1 MDLTARA
8 RHFVGRGRVMGRRCA
23 LLTGTWAMVGLAACG
38 GQGGSVPDTTPPSN
52 SALAAHRQF
61 RAVAGISMGAYG
73 AMNIG
78 TKHADLFGTIAAL
91 GGPVDMRQ
99 LLRDMVN
106 DNLEVKVQTSFPAA
120 VGGDFTFDHQARY
133 PGRDTRL
140 SMVKD
145 LVVAF
150 GNPFLHHP
158 DPSRQYLATDSE
170 PARLLRDD
178 VFGSFLLPASPRG
191 FLDGGDAN
199 QDGVRQV
206 TETAIDP
213 ADVLLLAGG
222 SLARITSGATGVD
235 VGGRPLAD
243 VNGDGIYDVGDGIV
257 VNLSEPFSDAN
268 GNLVYEP
275 ELGETFTDVGLDG
288 VAGTGDYGENN
299 GRFDYDPDRASWLAE
314 DPLTRMDARS
324 AADIAT
330 QRIYM
335 DVGTKDEFGFGQHY
349 DNLLGTLQSKGLTVN
364 TRDDFPANCAEI
376 AKLPQ
381 QYLLIRYV
389 GGHVGIPEADDS
401 REKLLNGDI
410 CGTVVI
416 WQRLLA
422 MISYMDSS
430 FPDGFDGP
438 GDLTITDPDPRGDI
452 IKAQISSPALRTGT
466 GTAPE
471 QPVLI
476 YRPPAYFHSNRSFPI
491 VYILGGYGQ
500 APEDY
505 QRLGDMLDPLI
516 LTKQMQNMF
525 VAVLPG
531 AGGRKASFYVN
542 HRVPESQVP
551 DLTDPTSGRYEDS
564 IIQDLIPTIERTLLH
579 GRVRQ

>member
-1 MDLTARA
+1 MAVLT
-8 RHFVGRGRVMGRRCA
+8 
-23 LLTGTWAMVGLAACG
+23 ACG
-38 GQGGSVPDTTPPSN
+38 GHGGSGPDTTPPTS
-52 SALAAHRQF
+52 SSLQAHRQF

-78 TKHADLFGTIAAL
+78 TKHSDLFGTIAAL

-106 DNLEVKVQTSFPAA
+106 DNLEVKSQTAIPLN
-120 VGGDFTFDHQARY
+120 VGDDFTFDHQAPY

-140 SMVKD
+140 SMIKD
-145 LVVAF
+145 LVIAF

-158 DPSRQYLATDSE
+158 DPSQQYLAMDSE

-178 VFGSFLLPASPRG
+178 AFGTFTLPANPRG

-199 QDGVRQV
+199 QDGVRQT
-206 TETAIDP
+206 TETPIDAI
-213 ADVLLLAGG
+213 DVLLLTGG
-222 SLARITSGATGVD
+222 SLPRIANGATAVD
-235 VGGRPLAD
+235 VGGRMLAD

-257 VNLSEPFSDAN
+257 VNLSEPFTDTN
-268 GNLVYEP
+268 GNLVFEP
-275 ELGETFTDVGLDG
+275 ELGETFSDVGLDG
-288 VAGTGDYGENN
+288 VAGSGDYGEGN
-299 GRFDYDPDRASWLAE
+299 GQFDYDPDRANWLAE
-314 DPLTRMDARS
+314 DPLTRLEARS
-324 AADIAT
+324 ATDIST

-335 DVGTKDEFGFGQHY
+335 DVGTQDEFGFGKHY
-349 DNLLGTLQSKGLTVN
+349 DNFVAMLRSKGLTVN
-364 TRDDFPANCAEI
+364 TRDDFPANCADI

-401 REKLLNGDI
+401 QDKLLHGDI

-438 GDLTITDPDPRGDI
+438 GDLKITDLDPRGDI
-452 IKAQISSPALRTGT
+452 MKIQIASPALRTGS

-476 YRPPAYFHSNRSFPI
+476 YRPPAYFHTKRSFPI
-491 VYILGGYGQ
+491 VYLLGGYGQ
-500 APEDY
+500 APGDFE
-505 QRLGDMLDPLI
+505 RLSDMLDPLI
-516 LTKQMQNMF
+516 LTTQMQNMF

-551 DLTDPTSGRYEDS
+551 DLINPTSGRYEDS
-564 IIQDLIPTIERTLLH
+564 IIQDLIPTIENTILK

>member
-1 MDLTARA
+1 MLSWRLCGSWLIGAS
-8 RHFVGRGRVMGRRCA
+8 
-23 LLTGTWAMVGLAACG
+23 AMVAFAGCG
-38 GQGGSVPDTTPPSN
+38 GHGGSGPDTPPPAS
-52 SALAAHRQF
+52 SSLQAHRQF

-78 TKHADLFGTIAAL
+78 TKHSDLFSTIAAL

-106 DNLEVKVQTSFPAA
+106 DNLEVKSQTTIPLN
-120 VGGDFTFDHQARY
+120 VGDDFTFDHQAPY

-140 SMVKD
+140 SMIKD
-145 LVVAF
+145 LVIAF

-158 DPSRQYLATDSE
+158 DPSRQYLAMDSE

-178 VFGSFLLPASPRG
+178 VFGTFTLPANPRG

-199 QDGVRQV
+199 QDGVRQT
-206 TETAIDP
+206 TETPIDP
-213 ADVLLLAGG
+213 VDVLLLAGG
-222 SLARITSGATGVD
+222 SLPRIASGANGVD
-235 VGGRPLAD
+235 VGGRMLAD
-243 VNGDGIYDVGDGIV
+243 VNGDGVYDVGDGIV
-257 VNLSEPFSDAN
+257 VNLSEPFTDTN
-268 GNLVYEP
+268 GNLVFEP
-275 ELGETFTDVGLDG
+275 ELGETFSDVGLDG
-288 VAGTGDYGENN
+288 VAGTGDYGEGN
-299 GRFDYDPDRASWLAE
+299 GKFDYDPDRANWLAE
-314 DPLTRMDARS
+314 DPLTRLEARS
-324 AADIAT
+324 AADIST

-335 DVGTKDEFGFGQHY
+335 DVGTEDQFGFGTHY
-349 DNLLGTLQSKGLTVN
+349 DNFIAMLQSKGLTVN
-364 TRDDFPANCAEI
+364 TRDDFPANCIDI

-389 GGHVGIPEADDS
+389 GGHTGIPEADDS
-401 REKLLNGDI
+401 QDKLLNGDI

-438 GDLTITDPDPRGDI
+438 GDLSIGDPDPRGDI
-452 IKAQISSPALRTGT
+452 MKTHITSPALRTGS
-466 GTAPE
+466 GPAPE

-476 YRPPAYFHSNRSFPI
+476 YRPPAYFHTSRSFPI

-500 APEDY
+500 APEDFE
-505 QRLGDMLDPLI
+505 RLGDMLDPLI
-516 LTKQMQNMF
+516 LTTQMQNMF

-551 DLTDPTSGRYEDS
+551 DLINPTSGRYEDS
-564 IIQDLIPTIERTLLH
+564 IIQDLIPAIENTILK

>member
-1 MDLTARA
+1 MAV
-8 RHFVGRGRVMGRRCA
+8 F
-23 LLTGTWAMVGLAACG
+23 AACG
-38 GQGGSVPDTTPPSN
+38 GHGGSGPDTTPTPGGS
-52 SALAAHRQF
+52 LQAHREF

-78 TKHADLFGTIAAL
+78 TKHSDLFGTIAAL

-106 DNLEVKVQTSFPAA
+106 DNLEVQSQTIIPLN
-120 VGGDFTFDHQARY
+120 VGDDFTFDHQAPY

-140 SMVKD
+140 SMIKD
-145 LVVAF
+145 LVIAF

-158 DPSRQYLATDSE
+158 DPSQQYLAMDSE

-178 VFGSFLLPASPRG
+178 VFGTSMLPANPRG

-199 QDGVRQV
+199 QDGVRQT
-206 TETAIDP
+206 TETPIDP
-213 ADVLLLAGG
+213 VDVLLVAGG
-222 SLARITSGATGVD
+222 SLPRIASGATGVD
-235 VGGRPLAD
+235 VGGRMLAD

-257 VNLSEPFSDAN
+257 VNLSEPFTDTN
-268 GNLVYEP
+268 GNLVFEP
-275 ELGETFTDVGLDG
+275 ALGETFSDVGLDG
-288 VAGTGDYGENN
+288 VAGTSDYGETN
-299 GRFDYDPDRASWLAE
+299 GRFDYDPDRANWLAE
-314 DPLTRMDARS
+314 DPLTRLEARS
-324 AADIAT
+324 AADIGT

-335 DVGTKDEFGFGQHY
+335 DVGTQDEFGFGKHY
-349 DNLLGTLQSKGLTVN
+349 DNFIATLQSKGLTVN
-364 TRDDFPANCAEI
+364 TRDDFPANCVDI

-401 REKLLNGDI
+401 QDKLLNGDI

-438 GDLTITDPDPRGDI
+438 GDLSITDPDPRGDI
-452 IKAQISSPALRTGT
+452 MKTRITSPALRTGS

-476 YRPPAYFHSNRSFPI
+476 YRPPAYFHTTRSFPI
-491 VYILGGYGQ
+491 AYILGGYGQ
-500 APEDY
+500 APEDFE
-505 QRLGDMLDPLI
+505 RLSDMLDPLI
-516 LTKQMQNMF
+516 LTTQMQNMF

-542 HRVPESQVP
+542 HRAPESQVP
-551 DLTDPTSGRYEDS
+551 DLINPTSGRYEDS
-564 IIQDLIPTIERTLLH
+564 IIQDLIPAIENTILK

>member
-1 MDLTARA
+1 
-8 RHFVGRGRVMGRRCA
+8 
-23 LLTGTWAMVGLAACG
+23 
-38 GQGGSVPDTTPPSN
+38 
-52 SALAAHRQF
+52 
-61 RAVAGISMGAYG
+61 MGAYG

-78 TKHADLFGTIAAL
+78 TKHSDLFGTIAAL

-106 DNLEVKVQTSFPAA
+106 DNLEVKSQTIIPLN
-120 VGGDFTFDHQARY
+120 VGDDFTFDHQEPY

-140 SMVKD
+140 SMIKD
-145 LVVAF
+145 LVIAF
-150 GNPFLHHP
+150 GNPFLHHA
-158 DPSRQYLATDSE
+158 DPSRQYLAMDSE
-170 PARLLRDD
+170 PALLLRDD
-178 VFGSFLLPASPRG
+178 VFGTFTLPTNSRG

-199 QDGVRQV
+199 QDGVRQTTGAEV
-206 TETAIDP
+206 PTDP
-213 ADVLLLAGG
+213 VDVLLLAGG
-222 SLARITSGATGVD
+222 SLLRIASSATGVD
-235 VGGRPLAD
+235 VGGRMLAD
-243 VNGDGIYDVGDGIV
+243 LNGDGIYDVGDGIV
-257 VNLSEPFSDAN
+257 VNLSEPFTDTN

-275 ELGETFTDVGLDG
+275 ELGETFSDVGLDG
-288 VAGTGDYGENN
+288 VAGTGDYGEGN
-299 GRFDYDPDRASWLAE
+299 GRLDYDPDRANWLAE
-314 DPLTRMDARS
+314 DPLTRLAARS
-324 AADIAT
+324 ATDIGT

-335 DVGTKDEFGFGQHY
+335 DVGTQDQFGFGKHY
-349 DNLLGTLQSKGLTVN
+349 DNFIAMLQSKGLTVS
-364 TRDDFPANCAEI
+364 TRDDFPANCADV

-389 GGHVGIPEADDS
+389 GGHVGIPEADDT
-401 REKLLNGDI
+401 REKLLDGDI

-438 GDLTITDPDPRGDI
+438 GDLTIDDPDPRGDI
-452 IKAQISSPALRTGT
+452 MKTQIASPALRAESGA
-466 GTAPE
+466 APE

-476 YRPPAYFHSNRSFPI
+476 YRPPAYFHTNRSFPI

-500 APEDY
+500 APEDFE
-505 QRLGDMLDPLI
+505 RLGDMLDPLI
-516 LTKQMQNMF
+516 LTTQMQNMF

-564 IIQDLIPTIERTLLH
+564 IVQDLIPTIEKTILE
-579 GRVRQ
+579 GRVR

>member
-1 MDLTARA
+1 
-8 RHFVGRGRVMGRRCA
+8 MG
-23 LLTGTWAMVGLAACG
+23 VFAACG
-38 GQGGSVPDTTPPSN
+38 GHGGSGPDTTPTMS
-52 SALAAHRQF
+52 SSLQAHRQF
-61 RAVAGISMGAYG
+61 RAIAGVSMGAYG

-91 GGPVDMRQ
+91 GGPVDMQQ
-99 LLRDMVN
+99 LLRDLAN
-106 DNLEVKVQTSFPAA
+106 DNLEVKPQTVIPLN
-120 VGGDFTFDHQARY
+120 VGDDFTFDHQEPY

-140 SMVKD
+140 SMIKD
-145 LVVAF
+145 LVIAF

-158 DPSRQYLATDSE
+158 DLSRQYLAMDSE

-178 VFGSFLLPASPRG
+178 TFGSFTLPANPRG

-199 QDGVRQV
+199 QDGLRQ
-206 TETAIDP
+206 TSETPTDP
-213 ADVLLLAGG
+213 VDVLLLAGG
-222 SLARITSGATGVD
+222 SLPLIASGASGVD
-235 VGGRPLAD
+235 VGGRMLAD
-243 VNGDGIYDVGDGIV
+243 LNGDGVYDVGDGIV
-257 VNLSEPFSDAN
+257 VNLSEPFTDTN
-268 GNLVYEP
+268 GNGVFDAGEP
-275 ELGETFTDVGLDG
+275 FSDVGLDG
-288 VAGTGDYGENN
+288 VAATGDFGEGN
-299 GRFDYDPDRASWLAE
+299 GRFDYDPDRANWLAE
-314 DPLTRMDARS
+314 DPLTRLEARS

-335 DVGTKDEFGFGQHY
+335 DVGTEDQFGFGKHY
-349 DNLLGTLQSKGLTVN
+349 DNFITMLQSKGLTVT
-364 TRDDFPANCAEI
+364 TRDDFPANCADV
-376 AKLPQ
+376 ARLPQ

-401 REKLLNGDI
+401 RDKLLNGDI

-430 FPDGFDGP
+430 FPDGFSGP
-438 GDLTITDPDPRGDI
+438 GDVSITDPDPRGDI
-452 IKAQISSPALRTGT
+452 MKTQIASPALRTGS

-476 YRPPAYFHSNRSFPI
+476 YRPPAYFHTTRSFPI
-491 VYILGGYGQ
+491 AYILGGYGQ
-500 APEDY
+500 SPDDFE
-505 QRLGDMLDPLI
+505 RLGDMLDPLI
-516 LTKQMQNMF
+516 LTTQMQNMF

-551 DLTDPTSGRYEDS
+551 DLMDPTSGRYEDS
-564 IIQDLIPTIERTLLH
+564 IIQDLIPAIENTILK

>member
-1 MDLTARA
+1 MAVLTACDG
-8 RHFVGRGRVMGRRCA
+8 H
-23 LLTGTWAMVGLAACG
+23 
-38 GQGGSVPDTTPPSN
+38 GGSGPDSTATTGGS
-52 SALAAHRQF
+52 RQF
-61 RAVAGISMGAYG
+61 RAIAGVSMGAYG

-78 TKHADLFGTIAAL
+78 TKHTDLFGTIAAL

-106 DNLEVKVQTSFPAA
+106 DNLEVKSQTLLPRD
-120 VGGDFTFDHQARY
+120 VGDDFTFDHQAPY

-140 SMVKD
+140 SMLKD

-158 DPSRQYLATDSE
+158 DPSRQYLAMDSE
-170 PARLLRDD
+170 PAGLLRDD
-178 VFGSFLLPASPRG
+178 VFGTFTLPANPRG

-199 QDGVRQV
+199 QDGLRQT
-206 TETAIDP
+206 TETPSDDFV
-213 ADVLLLAGG
+213 DVLLLAGG
-222 SLARITSGATGVD
+222 SLPGIASGAAGVD
-235 VGGRPLAD
+235 VGGRMLAD
-243 VNGDGIYDVGDGIV
+243 LNADGKYDVGDGIV
-257 VNLSEPFSDAN
+257 VNLSEPFTDTN
-268 GNLVYEP
+268 GNLVFES
-275 ELGETFTDVGLDG
+275 ELGETFSDVGLDG
-288 VAGTGDYGENN
+288 VDGSGDYGEGN
-299 GRFDYDPDRASWLAE
+299 GQFDYDPDRANWLAE
-314 DPLTRMDARS
+314 DPLTRLEGRT

-335 DVGTKDEFGFGQHY
+335 DVGTQDQFGFGQHY
-349 DNLLGTLQSKGLTVN
+349 DNFIAMLQSKELTVN
-364 TRDDFPANCAEI
+364 TRDDFPANCADI
-376 AKLPQ
+376 AQLPQ
-381 QYLLIRYV
+381 QYLLIRYA
-389 GGHVGIPEADDS
+389 GEHVGIPEADDS
-401 REKLLNGDI
+401 RDSLLTGDP

-438 GDLTITDPDPRGDI
+438 GDFSIDDPDLRGDI
-452 IKAQISSPALRTGT
+452 MTTHITSPALGTGS
-466 GTAPE
+466 GTAPD

-476 YRPPAYFHSNRSFPI
+476 YRPPAYFHTNRSFPI

-500 APEDY
+500 EPGDFA
-505 QRLGDMLDPLI
+505 RLNLMLDPLI
-516 LTKQMQNMF
+516 LARRMQNIF

-564 IIQDLIPTIERTLLH
+564 IVQDLIPTIEKTILE
-579 GRVRQ
+579 GRVR